1 MRQRNGP
8 FHGKA
13 LGASVPR
20 DVAVK
25 IAQERDA
32 LADELERARA
42 HIARLS
48 QGAHSQGGVHPE
60 DVERMRATFARER
73 TQWAHD
79 RAQLE
84 DALVE
89 AEASQH
95 EAHIA
100 LSEAQHQAQASQQAQ
115 QKLSQHAAQVQGLS
129 GDLQRMRRRQS
140 EDLQQAH
147 QHTQRGIISDFLEL
161 RDGLSMAHQYADP
174 DNPWTQ
180 GIEQLIAQFDRIVT
194 RQGLT
199 LIGEVGEAFDPNR
212 HEAIS
217 TQPGDEPDLVAV
229 VERPGYAFDDGTI
242 ARAARVVVT
251 R

>member
-1 MRQRNGP
+1 MRQRNGSYP
-8 FHGKA
+8 GRA
-13 LGASVPR
+13 LGATVPR

-32 LADELERARA
+32 LAAELERTRAQLARIRQDP
-42 HIARLS
+42 HQS
-48 QGAHSQGGVHPE
+48 GDVHPE
-60 DVERMRATFARER
+60 DVTRMRAEFARER

-79 RAQLE
+79 RASLE

-89 AEASQH
+89 AEASQY
-95 EAHIA
+95 EAHKA
-100 LSEAQHQAQASQQAQ
+100 LSQAQHQAKESRRTHE
-115 QKLSQHAAQVQGLS
+115 KLSQQAAQVQGLS

-140 EDLQQAH
+140 EDVQQAH
-147 QHTQRGIISDFLEL
+147 QHTQREVISEFLEL

-180 GIEQLIAQFDRIVT
+180 GIQQLITQFDRIVI

-199 LIGEVGEAFDPNR
+199 LIGEVGEPFDPNR

-217 TQPGDEPDLVAV
+217 TQSGDQPDLVAV
-229 VERPGYAFDDGTI
+229 VERPGYAFSDGTI